1 MFATS
6 FNITSSLTNHA
17 HTYFER
23 SPLSDSIS
31 THTFAIPHPRSRFA
45 FQDPPQKVRSLILRN
60 SEGPNAFRRVRMR
73 FGGPELCPVDA
84 PRFGGSGPPPKT
96 RIPTFGTQKWKMQW
110 CFQRKI
116 WDFPCLVALF
126 LRFRQN
132 PDPKQ
137 TKFDVK
143 SEKSAKSDF
152 SSVFLAGI
160 SSNLGRF
167 SGDFARFL
175 LDFADFGR
183 FSSFS
188 RPSRLIMC
196 RFPAF

>member
-31 THTFAIPHPRSRFA
+31 THTFAIPHLRSRFA
-45 FQDPPQKVRSLILRN
+45 FQDPPQKVRSLILGN

-116 WDFPCLVALF
+116 WDFLVLWLFFWDSARIRIRNRPNLTSKVKKVQKVTFRAFFWPESALIWVD
-126 LRFRQN
+126 FR
-132 PDPKQ
+132 
-137 TKFDVK
+137 
-143 SEKSAKSDF
+143 A
-152 SSVFLAGI
+152 I
-160 SSNLGRF
+160 S
-167 SGDFARFL
+167 
-175 LDFADFGR
+175 LDFCSILLISADFR
-183 FSSFS
+183 H
-188 RPSRLIMC
+188 
-196 RFPAF
+196 FPAHPG